1 MQKENEE
8 DGSITFSFPKGYRF
22 RGGIEDAP
30 PADDGTTDSG
40 ETVVTTLQDSLPQDW
55 GCCVVCGID
64 RCKRHASPA
73 APEARPLSHAWGLTH
88 CGWSGALIA
97 RVQYSFTC
105 CPLASS
111 GLSRVLGTC
120 CSAIR
125 RWAEASLLLCMLL

>member
-40 ETVVTTLQDSLPQDW
+40 ETVVSTLHASLPQDW

-64 RCKRHASPA
+64 SCERHASLPA
-73 APEARPLSHAWGLTH
+73 LGIRAGSCQELNSVRLGEKRAGVALT
-88 CGWSGALIA
+88 A
-97 RVQYSFTC
+97 
-105 CPLASS
+105 
-111 GLSRVLGTC
+111 
-120 CSAIR
+120 
-125 RWAEASLLLCMLL
+125 AEAYMTSSRCWGSSSVAGPIL